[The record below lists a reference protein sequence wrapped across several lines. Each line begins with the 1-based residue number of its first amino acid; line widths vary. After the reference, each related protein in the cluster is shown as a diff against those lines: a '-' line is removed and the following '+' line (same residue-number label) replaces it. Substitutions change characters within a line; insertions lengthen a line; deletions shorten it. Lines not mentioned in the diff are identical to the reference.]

1 MRMRLIRQQDRE
13 RQGIGFNQIESPF
26 FAKSMVRQAL
36 LSRRDEVLGLDDFL
50 HAHGRSRGRLLY
62 DDMQRIL
69 TTVENG
75 DWLLV
80 RSEPFSPLSEDS
92 TGRYSR
98 IGMRRRA
105 GSQDYPL
112 AVPAAQRKPS
122 LPKAKPVASSLPQ
135 ERSKM
140 AQQFAFKARA
150 TEVNPYDPATLTT
163 ITVNDR
169 AAIRE
174 AIIRLARKNGH
185 EFVERSSWGAHEA
198 KGEMVDDWDYSMI
211 ALHHAGRS
219 VGCGFGAGQMLAIQ
233 SEHQAKFDDIG
244 YHYGI
249 DCMGK
254 VFEGRDIRFK
264 GSNVRNYN
272 TGVIGIVLLENLTT
286 AEEGGDMVS
295 IARQALE
302 TMHGNMDQ
310 KIPAVQ
316 IDALLNLIQALTSVF
331 RVTTLG
337 GHREFPMQ
345 AGEGKICPG
354 NIGMDLVRILRIKT
368 QLMQPPS
375 S

>member
-1 MRMRLIRQQDRE
+1 
-13 RQGIGFNQIESPF
+13 
-26 FAKSMVRQAL
+26 
-36 LSRRDEVLGLDDFL
+36 
-50 HAHGRSRGRLLY
+50 
-62 DDMQRIL
+62 
-69 TTVENG
+69 
-75 DWLLV
+75 
-80 RSEPFSPLSEDS
+80 
-92 TGRYSR
+92 
-98 IGMRRRA
+98 MRRRA

-112 AVPAAQRKPS
+112 AAPAAPAAQRKPS
-122 LPKAKPVASSLPQ
+122 LPKAEPVASSLPQ

-150 TEVNPYDPATLTT
+150 TEVNPYDPAALTT

-169 AAIRE
+169 AATRE
-174 AIIRLARKNGH
+174 AIIRLVRKNGH

-233 SEHQAKFDDIG
+233 SEHQARFDDIG

-264 GSNVRNYN
+264 GSSIHNYN

-286 AEEGGDMVS
+286 AEEGGDMVAF
-295 IARQALE
+295 ARQALE
-302 TMHGNMDQ
+302 TMTGNMDQ
-310 KIPAVQ
+310 EIPAVQ
-316 IDALLNLIQALTSVF
+316 IDTLLSLVQALTSVF
-331 RVTTLG
+331 RVSTLG

-354 NIGMDLVRILRIKT
+354 NLGMNLVRLLRTKT

-375 S
+375 L